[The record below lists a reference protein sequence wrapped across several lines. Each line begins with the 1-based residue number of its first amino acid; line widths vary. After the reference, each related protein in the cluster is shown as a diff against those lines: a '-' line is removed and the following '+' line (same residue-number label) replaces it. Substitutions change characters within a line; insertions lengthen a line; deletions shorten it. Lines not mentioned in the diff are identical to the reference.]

1 MADVLGSDTH
11 VDPDAQAT
19 VTDFIDFTEYLPS
32 DLERSLTLIEKLDN
46 SYLDST
52 EKLHDLLVEYGDL
65 PHSSDKRVSAQ
76 EAQALRAKISYD
88 LDLTL
93 NYREAS
99 FAEAGRLCDEVERH
113 YNRLTSIKS
122 KLLALPKPP
131 SRDPT
136 PQPLQQ
142 QLQATRSSAKDASA
156 SSPPHI
162 KLRINNNR
170 ISSHSTRNQPTVQ
183 RSRKRRI
190 IVPGEVLPPPNPDSP
205 TPSVSSVFSSPSP
218 PPPTP
223 RREPRPYHRT
233 IKPGPGRPGRPK
245 VLKPHKQH
253 KPPRVR
259 KERPPRPPGQ
269 MGTNV
274 HSAVAGISTSNALML
289 LTPPPADA
297 TPGSEHAPWMRLT
310 EYEMARL
317 RKRMKKNAIWAPSD
331 TMIRRELYEAGRG
344 PDNYLR
350 AKAQAEEDG
359 TELVDCD
366 DLVNKDKNR
375 DLLPG
380 EINLD
385 VKSKLFNKG
394 MSLNVQKKEKKA
406 ALQREQAM
414 QAKLEAEQAARNLG
428 ALGTSFKT
436 LFERPSEG
444 NGPYSPYSTFSQDR
458 DRSVVKPQK
467 KRKRDQVSP
476 TEAKLHAQL
485 HSEMA
490 VAPASAKKLPKKKK
504 PTVTPLA
511 APPNGMA
518 ATTTMTTTT
527 TVPLAAAAASQVNV
541 STLASQPTSPN
552 GLRKTKPAHVSL
564 NVKDSVPDGP
574 KTADSTTSRPPSRAS
589 SRRASA
595 GGGGPSEPFSREHLR
610 RKSVTPAPQQQ
621 LLTTLASRRS
631 KRPAPGSIIN
641 KQEGGNISVGTRKNA
656 PRKKGAAAAAAS
668 SNAQRKAADG
678 KKGGDDAVEED
689 IDPDEPRY
697 CICGD
702 VSFGTMVMCENESV
716 CLPSLR
722 LLRACSF
729 FPCFGF
735 PCLCLCRAKRQ
746 S

>member
-32 DLERSLTLIEKLDN
+32 DLERSLTLTKKLDH

-52 EKLHDLLVEYGDL
+52 GKLHDLLEEYGDL
-65 PHSSDKRVSAQ
+65 PHSSDKRASAQ
-76 EAQALRAKISYD
+76 EAQALRAKISYN

-93 NYREAS
+93 NFREAS

-113 YNRLTSIKS
+113 YNRLISIKS

-142 QLQATRSSAKDASA
+142 TLQATRPSAKDGVV
-156 SSPPHI
+156 SSPPQI

-170 ISSHSTRNQPTVQ
+170 ISSHSARNRPALQ
-183 RSRKRRI
+183 RSRQRRI

-205 TPSVSSVFSSPSP
+205 TPSVFSDLSSPSP

-223 RREPRPYHRT
+223 RREPRAYRRS
-233 IKPGPGRPGRPK
+233 IKPGRPK
-245 VLKPHKQH
+245 TLKAHKAH
-253 KPPRVR
+253 KPQRVR

-274 HSAVAGISTSNALML
+274 HSSVAGISTSNALML
-289 LTPPPADA
+289 LTPPPADV

-359 TELVDCD
+359 TKLVDCD
-366 DLVNKDKNR
+366 DLVHKDKNR

-428 ALGTSFKT
+428 NLGTSFKT
-436 LFERPSEG
+436 LFERPSEA
-444 NGPYSPYSTFSQDR
+444 NGPYSAFSTLSQDR
-458 DRSVVKPQK
+458 DKSVVKGQK
-467 KRKRDQVSP
+467 KRKREHSSP

-485 HSEMA
+485 HSEI
-490 VAPASAKKLPKKKK
+490 VLAPTPTKKPPKKKK
-504 PTVTPLA
+504 ANGPPLA
-511 APPNGMA
+511 APLNG
-518 ATTTMTTTT
+518 MTTTT
-527 TVPLAAAAASQVNV
+527 TTIVPLAAAASPVKV
-541 STLASQPTSPN
+541 STPGSQPTSPT
-552 GLRKTKPAHVSL
+552 GSRKTRPAHVSL
-564 NVKDSVPDGP
+564 IVKDSVLDGP
-574 KTADSTTSRPPSRAS
+574 RTADSTTSRPPSRAS

-595 GGGGPSEPFSREHLR
+595 GGPSEPANRDHLR
-610 RKSVTPAPQQQ
+610 RKSLTPAPQ

-656 PRKKGAAAAAAS
+656 PRKKGATAA
-668 SNAQRKAADG
+668 SNAQRRAADG
-678 KKGGDDAVEED
+678 KKGTMSLQRRTS
-689 IDPDEPRY
+689 ILT
-697 CICGD
+697 
-702 VSFGTMVMCENESV
+702 SHGTAS
-716 CLPSLR
+716 
-722 LLRACSF
+722 A
-729 FPCFGF
+729 GT
-735 PCLCLCRAKRQ
+735 
-746 S
+746 